1 MRELAKQRDDCD
13 MKSLVPV
20 GLIPEVKP
28 LFMILYMRLLYLL
41 CIEVPLIVLV
51 CGIKDLVFISSDN
64 ETKQSK
70 I

>member
-1 MRELAKQRDDCD
+1 MGELAKQRDDCD

-20 GLIPEVKP
+20 GLIPKVKS
-28 LFMILYMRLLYLL
+28 LFMIFWMRLYLL